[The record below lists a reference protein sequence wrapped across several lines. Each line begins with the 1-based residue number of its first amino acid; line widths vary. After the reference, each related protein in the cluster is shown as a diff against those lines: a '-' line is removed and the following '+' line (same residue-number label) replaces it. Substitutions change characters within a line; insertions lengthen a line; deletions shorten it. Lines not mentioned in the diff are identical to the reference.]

1 VSWWGGAL
9 AAGVLVVTLVTA
21 WPSTP
26 ATSHAAEL
34 RSSRLVAAAGPA
46 PAVPP
51 APSGWT
57 ITDQRVVSD
66 GRWRYYLLARPAHR
80 RPGDLPLVVVLHGR
94 DMTPAGIEARTGF
107 LGLVGPALVAFPA
120 GVDESWDAGYCCGA
134 AQRAGV
140 DDVAFIKSVIRQIG
154 ATEPAG
160 RTHRVYLVG
169 YSNGG
174 RMAYRLACADPGAFS
189 GVAAVEAVAVSTCS
203 RVRPVPLIE
212 VASTG
217 DPLLTI
223 PAGGLPKHIAG
234 HVETTVSALVGHWRQ
249 LEGCAATA
257 TFTTHPGLQTTE
269 WSHCDGPGR
278 VALAIYQGG
287 SHRWPVGGPGTPS
300 ATQVIWDFFQHHP
313 SGSGSGRPT

>member
-1 VSWWGGAL
+1 MLSTVI
-9 AAGVLVVTLVTA
+9 V

-26 ATSHAAEL
+26 ATSRPAVL
-34 RSSRLVAAAGPA
+34 RSIRVSGGDGLA
-46 PAVPP
+46 PVVPP

-57 ITDQRVVSD
+57 ITDRRVASQ
-66 GRWRYYLLARPAHR
+66 GRWRYYLLARPADS
-80 RPGDLPLVVVLHGR
+80 RPADLPVVVVLPGR

-107 LGLVGPALVAFPA
+107 LGLIGPALIAFPA
-120 GVDESWDAGYCCGA
+120 GVGESWNAGYCCGA

-140 DDVAFIKSVIRQIG
+140 DDVAFLERVIGQLR
-154 ATEPAG
+154 AALPPA
-160 RTHRVYLVG
+160 RTHHVYLVG

-223 PAGGLPKHIAG
+223 PAGSRPKHIAG
-234 HVETTVSALVGHWRQ
+234 HVEPTVTALIQHWRQ
-249 LEGCAATA
+249 LEGCTA
-257 TFTTHPGLQTTE
+257 VSTSTAYPTLRSTE
-269 WSHCDGPGR
+269 WSPCAGQGR

-287 SHRWPVGGPGTPS
+287 SHRWPAGGPGTPS
-300 ATQVIWDFFQHHP
+300 ATQLIWDFFQHAAP
-313 SGSGSGRPT
+313 PAVGRAA